1 MWSERLG
8 SNSWWRRGTDQPT
21 DDEIQRAKT
30 LQTAKVSSRCGC
42 SFSNI
47 DSTDLQR
54 LQDTL
59 DRLPAALSF
68 LPEGIKTPLMRI
80 YIAAS
85 ESYLIT
91 PPAQLVCLSII
102 GLNGLVFLAWK
113 IPRLEATMRRYWMH
127 WPVGANS
134 RVVTLA
140 TAIFSH
146 QSLPHYAFNSLALYS
161 FGSAAY
167 AYLAHSDRDYEAL
180 TNIVLPSST
189 TAYHF
194 LAFFLTA
201 GLFSSLSS
209 HLSTVLVRLPRLLR
223 DLSSPARVSSISA
236 LAANQAVLPSL
247 GASGAIYA
255 TLTLTALAF
264 PDANVSLIFVPFFPI
279 PIGAGMVGMIAVDVL
294 GMLKGWK

>member
-1 MWSERLG
+1 M
-8 SNSWWRRGTDQPT
+8 
-21 DDEIQRAKT
+21 T
-30 LQTAKVSSRCGC
+30 LLLV
-42 SFSNI
+42 
-47 DSTDLQR
+47 QR

-59 DRLPAALSF
+59 DRLPSALAF
-68 LPEGIKTPLMRI
+68 LPEGIKTPLTRI
-80 YIAAS
+80 YISAS
-85 ESYLIT
+85 ESYLVT

-102 GLNGLVFLAWK
+102 GLNACVFLAWK
-113 IPRLEATMRRYWMH
+113 IPRLEPTMRRFWMH
-127 WPVGANS
+127 WPVGSNH

-146 QSLPHYAFNSLALYS
+146 QSLPHFAFNSLALYS

-167 AYLAHSDRDYEAL
+167 AYLAHPEREYWDGASV
-180 TNIVLPSST
+180 ILPSST

-201 GLFSSLSS
+201 GLFSSLAS

-223 DLSSPARVSSISA
+223 DLASPARVSSISA

-255 TLTLTALAF
+255 TLTMTALAF
-264 PDANVSLIFVPFFPI
+264 PDASISLIFVPWVPI
-279 PIGAGMVGMIAVDVL
+279 PIGAGMVGMIAVDLL
-294 GMLKGWK
+294 GMVRGWK

>member
-1 MWSERLG
+1 
-8 SNSWWRRGTDQPT
+8 
-21 DDEIQRAKT
+21 
-30 LQTAKVSSRCGC
+30 
-42 SFSNI
+42 
-47 DSTDLQR
+47 
-54 LQDTL
+54 
-59 DRLPAALSF
+59 
-68 LPEGIKTPLMRI
+68 MRI
-80 YIAAS
+80 YISAS
-85 ESYLIT
+85 ETYLVT

-102 GLNGLVFLAWK
+102 GINACVFLAWK
-113 IPRLEATMRRYWMH
+113 IPRLEPAMRRFWMH
-127 WPVGANS
+127 WPVGGNH

-146 QSLPHYAFNSLALYS
+146 QSLPHFAFNSLALYS

-167 AYLAHSDRDYEAL
+167 AYLAHPDREYDSL
-180 TNIVLPSST
+180 GVILPSST

-223 DLSSPARVSSISA
+223 DLASPARVSSISA

-264 PDANVSLIFVPFFPI
+264 PDASISLIFVPWVPI
-279 PIGAGMVGMIAVDVL
+279 PIGAGMAGMIAVDLL
-294 GMLKGWK
+294 GMIRGWK

>member
-1 MWSERLG
+1 
-8 SNSWWRRGTDQPT
+8 
-21 DDEIQRAKT
+21 
-30 LQTAKVSSRCGC
+30 
-42 SFSNI
+42 
-47 DSTDLQR
+47 
-54 LQDTL
+54 
-59 DRLPAALSF
+59 
-68 LPEGIKTPLMRI
+68 MRI
-80 YIAAS
+80 YISAS
-85 ESYLIT
+85 ETYLTT

-102 GLNGLVFLAWK
+102 GINALVFLAWK
-113 IPRLEATMRRYWMH
+113 IPRLENTMRRFWMH
-127 WPVGANS
+127 WPVGGNH

-146 QSLPHYAFNSLALYS
+146 QSLPHFAFNSLALYS

-167 AYLAHSDRDYEAL
+167 AYLADPEDDMFGV
-180 TNIVLPSST
+180 VLPSST

-223 DLSSPARVSSISA
+223 DLKSPSRVSSISA

-264 PDANVSLIFVPFFPI
+264 PDASISLIFVPWVPI
-279 PIGAGMVGMIAVDVL
+279 PIGAGMAGMIAVDLL
-294 GMLKGWK
+294 GMIRGWK